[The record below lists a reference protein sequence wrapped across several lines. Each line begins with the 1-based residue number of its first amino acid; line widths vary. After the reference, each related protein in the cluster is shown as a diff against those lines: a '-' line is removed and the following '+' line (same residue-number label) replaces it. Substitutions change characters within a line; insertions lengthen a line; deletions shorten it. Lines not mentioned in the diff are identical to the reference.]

1 MTSYRDILKSR
12 FAVFGLLVLLV
23 LGALLVRLWSMQVL
37 AGDSYAAQATD
48 NRVRTVL
55 LDAPRGRIFDRNGR
69 PLVTNRPSLAV
80 TVEPSASRDTTMIA
94 RLGKI
99 IGMKP
104 ADIQHEIKFSK
115 LGPLQ
120 ARVVKLDV
128 SLRAASFLAEHPDYF
143 PGVTVDTVPIRVYP
157 NGPVAAHVLGYVGQV
172 SEDEISGKNM
182 ADYKLGDIVG
192 KSGAEA
198 EFEKVLRGD
207 RGYKML
213 EVDAQG
219 RPRRVL
225 EQRDPIGGRDVELTI
240 DLDVQKVT
248 EAALQDAIVEAHNQK
263 FPKANAGAAVVLDVQ
278 TGEVLAMASAP
289 SYDPSKFLGGL
300 SQKEW
305 ASLTDTASGWPLNNR
320 AISSAYPP
328 ASTFKAITGLAAL
341 QQGFITPSTA
351 YDAPYTW
358 YFPGHENSSQAW
370 WQKHDWDRN
379 GHGVIDFTQAVAQ
392 SADTYFY
399 PLGYQFYTTPGEKLQ
414 QFARE
419 SGLGSKTGID
429 LPAEIGG
436 RVPDA
441 AWKKA
446 YNRDFPE
453 NADWQPG
460 DTVNLS
466 IGQGDMLST
475 PLQVAQAYAGI
486 ANGGAVMQPHVLKG
500 VIGTDGKV
508 VLGSP
513 PKVERKLPV
522 SPENLAALQAGLR
535 AVVSEGT
542 AQATFSGFGVSAA
555 GKTGTA
561 QVYGKDDYAWFVG
574 YAPAEAPKYCVAVL
588 IEQGG
593 HGASVAGPAAR
604 MILAKLTGQ
613 PVEFVH
619 TGADQSR

>member
-1 MTSYRDILKSR
+1 MTNYRDILKSR
-12 FAVFGLLVLLV
+12 FAVFGLLVLIV

-37 AGDSYAAQATD
+37 AGESYAAQATD
-48 NRVRTVL
+48 NRVRSVT

-80 TVEPSASRDTTMIA
+80 TVEPSASRDATMIA
-94 RLGKI
+94 RLGKV

-104 ADIQHEIKFSK
+104 ADIVHQVRFSK

-120 ARVVKLDV
+120 ARIVKLD
-128 SLRAASFLAEHPDYF
+128 LPIKAASFLAEHSDSF
-143 PGVTVDTVPIRVYP
+143 PGVSVDTVPVRVYP
-157 NGPVAAHVLGYVGQV
+157 SGTTAAHVLGYVGQV
-172 SEDEISGKNM
+172 SEDEIATPTAS
-182 ADYKLGDIVG
+182 DYRLGDIVG
-192 KSGAEA
+192 KSGVEA
-198 EFEKVLRGD
+198 QFEKVLRGE
-207 RGYKML
+207 RGYQLL

-219 RPRRVL
+219 RPRRTL
-225 EQRDPIGGRDVELTI
+225 SQRDPIGGRDVELTI

-248 EAALQDAIVEAHNQK
+248 EAALQDAILEAHNQK

-278 TGEVLAMASAP
+278 TGEVVALASAP
-289 SYDPSKFLGGL
+289 TYDPSKFLNGI

-305 ASLTDTASGWPLNNR
+305 TSLTDTASAYPLNDR
-320 AISSAYPP
+320 AISSGYPP

-341 QQGFITPSTA
+341 QQGFVTPSTA

-358 YFPGHENSSQAW
+358 YFPGHANSTQSW
-370 WQKHDWDRN
+370 WIKHDWNRS

-414 QFARE
+414 AFARAA
-419 SGLGSKTGID
+419 GLGSRTGID
-429 LPAEIGG
+429 LPAEIAG

-460 DTVNLS
+460 DTVNLA
-466 IGQGDMLST
+466 IGQGDMLAT
-475 PLQVAQAYAGI
+475 PLQLAQAYAGI
-486 ANGGAVMQPHVLKG
+486 ANGGAIMQPHVLKE
-500 VIGTDGKV
+500 VIGADGKAA
-508 VLGSP
+508 LTSQP
-513 PKVERKLPV
+513 HVERRLPA
-522 SPENLAALQAGLR
+522 SPANLAAMQAGLR
-535 AVVSEGT
+535 AVVTEGT
-542 AQATFSGFGVSAA
+542 AMNTFAGFGVPAA

-574 YAPAEAPKYCVAVL
+574 YAPADAPKYCVVVL

-613 PVEFVH
+613 PVDFVH